1 MAPGERELRKIW
13 WAAIHRATLDY
24 FSCNELV
31 GREAIR
37 AQESAARWFFRSD
50 QGDLNSFENIL
61 ALLGDNPETWRKK
74 LMRPETEQIVKQKY
88 LNRWYSHVISR
99 QGPGHNPKTVTSGG
113 PSMQKRQG
121 SHG

>member
-88 LNRWYSHVISR
+88 LNSPTKKAQELEDLIR
-99 QGPGHNPKTVTSGG
+99 
-113 PSMQKRQG
+113 SMIIVDDDR
-121 SHG
+121 HHLE